1 MRKFLRLALVS
12 GLLFCWTDNN
22 LLAADTADL
31 LPLKQGTKWHYD
43 AKVNGMS
50 GSMIIRVA
58 KIQSGAGRQA
68 AQLET
73 LVNGNVTATE
83 FLGISDEGV
92 FRLKMNG
99 NDLTPPLQVLRF
111 PIKKSDTWAAEST
124 VAGQTFKTTNVVDL
138 QKVSVPAGN
147 FEAVLV
153 TMEANT
159 PQGRM
164 TNKQWFAPGIG
175 LVKQDVHFSGGSIS
189 AELKKFEP
197 AK

>member
-1 MRKFLRLALVS
+1 MRKFLRLALVI

-58 KIQSGAGRQA
+58 NIQSGTGRPA

-73 LVNGNVTATE
+73 LVNGDVTATE

-92 FRLKMNG
+92 FRLKMKRVRRSHSPTASSAVPHKKIGYVGCRINRCWP
-99 NDLTPPLQVLRF
+99 NLQNHQFGRF
-111 PIKKSDTWAAEST
+111 TK
-124 VAGQTFKTTNVVDL
+124 G
-138 QKVSVPAGN
+138 
-147 FEAVLV
+147 
-153 TMEANT
+153 
-159 PQGRM
+159 
-164 TNKQWFAPGIG
+164 
-175 LVKQDVHFSGGSIS
+175 
-189 AELKKFEP
+189 
-197 AK
+197 